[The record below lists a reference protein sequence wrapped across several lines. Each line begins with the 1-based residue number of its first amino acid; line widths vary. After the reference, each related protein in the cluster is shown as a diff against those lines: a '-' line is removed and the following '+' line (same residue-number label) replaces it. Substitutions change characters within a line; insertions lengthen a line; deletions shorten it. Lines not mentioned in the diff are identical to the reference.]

1 MRIILLGS
9 PGAGKGTQAKFISRK
24 YNIPHISTGDMLR
37 GAIEAKTELGLQVK
51 SMLDAGDL
59 VPDEIINEVVLE
71 RIKNSDCDEGFLLDG
86 YPRTLGQAEAL
97 TNAGVEID
105 FVIEINVE
113 DDEIIKR
120 MSGRRVHAESGR
132 TYHIEFHPPKVEG
145 KDNETGEDLI
155 QRDDDKEATVRR
167 RLDVYHK
174 QTTPLI
180 NYYTKLANCP
190 GQQVY
195 YSKIEGTGSV
205 ESVRDRVFSDIELH
219 TVS

>member
-1 MRIILLGS
+1 MQIILLGS
-9 PGAGKGTQAKFISRK
+9 PGAGKGTQAKFISKK
-24 YNIPHISTGDMLR
+24 YNIPHISTGDILR
-37 GAIEAKTELGLQVK
+37 EAIEAKSALGTQVK
-51 SMLDAGDL
+51 GMLDAGEL
-59 VPDEIINEVVLE
+59 VPDDIINEVVLE
-71 RIKNSDCDEGFLLDG
+71 RIKNKDCAEGFLLDG

-97 TNAGVEID
+97 SKAGIEID
-105 FVIEINVE
+105 TVIEINVE

-120 MSGRRVHAESGR
+120 MSGRRVHPESGR
-132 TYHIEFHPPKVEG
+132 TYHTEFQPPNVEG
-145 KDNETGEDLI
+145 KDNETGQPLV

-180 NYYTKLANCP
+180 HFYTKLANCP
-190 GQQVY
+190 GQLLH

-205 ESVRDRVFSDIELH
+205 ESVRDRVFSEIQQH